1 MDFSWFLQE
10 LVGEAASIKCGFP
23 QTGNGK
29 HSQWASDM
37 WRLPSLVWSRR
48 GKQTMRTEII
58 ENN

>member
-29 HSQWASDM
+29 HSQWASDT
-37 WRLPSLVWSRR
+37 WRLPSLKPSLVPGES
-48 GKQTMRTEII
+48 KQ
-58 ENN
+58 